1 MNALLAKLEALLVH
15 KIQVLTELAE
25 RQKALR
31 EFLIKPDWYRFFE
44 MTQPQE
50 ALLTNLQQIMAAQ
63 DALLTEI
70 AKRRGLQ
77 RFKSLKALLPY
88 VDARSRDRISDA
100 IDQIRH
106 ITHECRK
113 YSRQSQMLQQAQWK
127 FLERW
132 ANQGVPGALQQPN
145 AYNAQ
150 GYAHQVFNTHSR
162 IQQQV

>member
-1 MNALLAKLEALLVH
+1 MNALLAKLEALLAH
-15 KIQVLTELAE
+15 KIQVLTELAD

-31 EFLIKPDWYRFFE
+31 QFLINPDWYRFFE

-50 ALLTNLQQIMAAQ
+50 ALLTNLQQVMAAQ

-88 VDARSRDRISDA
+88 VDAGSRDRISDA
-100 IDQIRH
+100 VDQIRR
-106 ITHECRK
+106 ITQECRK
-113 YSRQSQMLQQAQWK
+113 YSRQSQLLQQAQWK
-127 FLERW
+127 FLEQW
-132 ANQGVPGALQQPN
+132 AAKGVPGALQQPN

-150 GYAHQVFNTHSR
+150 GYAHQVFSAQSR
-162 IQQQV
+162 IHQEV